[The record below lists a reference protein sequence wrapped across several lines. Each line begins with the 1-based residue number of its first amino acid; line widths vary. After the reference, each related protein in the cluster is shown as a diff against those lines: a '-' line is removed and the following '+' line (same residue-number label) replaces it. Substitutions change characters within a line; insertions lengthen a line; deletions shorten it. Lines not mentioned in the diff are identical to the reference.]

1 MLQGSEKRCNFAT
14 QIYNEYMAT
23 ERILIVDDEDTL
35 CEVLKLNLENEGY
48 DVDIA
53 FSAEQALGYNLKEY
67 SLILLDIM
75 MGEISGIKMAK
86 MLKADVATAD
96 IPIIFCTAR
105 DTEDDMIMGL
115 NIGADDYIIKPYTI
129 RNVIAR
135 VKSVLRRTANHK
147 NNNNPIEKPNRLL
160 VDGLCL
166 DLEFKR
172 CTVDGEEVKLARK
185 EFELLAY
192 LIQHRGKICSR
203 EQILSR
209 VWSNE
214 VVVLDRTIDVNITR
228 LRSKIGAYGSY
239 IVTRSGFGYGF
250 RD

>member
-1 MLQGSEKRCNFAT
+1 MT
-14 QIYNEYMAT
+14 T
-23 ERILIVDDEDTL
+23 ERLLIVDDEETL

-53 FSAEQALGYNLKEY
+53 FSAEQALTLDLKNY

-86 MLKADVATAD
+86 MLKSDVMTAD

-105 DTEDDMIMGL
+105 DTEDDMILGL
-115 NIGADDYIIKPYTI
+115 NLGADDYIMKPYTV

-135 VKSVLRRTANHK
+135 VKSVLRRTAKQKVSIATPEK
-147 NNNNPIEKPNRLL
+147 NNMLQVEELK
-160 VDGLCL
+160 L

-172 CTVDGEEVKLARK
+172 CIVDGEEVKLAKK

-192 LIQHRGKICSR
+192 LISHRGKILSR
-203 EQILSR
+203 EQILSK
-209 VWSNE
+209 VWSDE
-214 VVVLDRTIDVNITR
+214 VIVLDRTIDVNITR
-228 LRSKIGAYGSY
+228 LRQKIGEYGKY
-239 IVTRSGFGYGF
+239 IITRSGYGYGF
-250 RD
+250 KD